1 MDSVCKEIVEQML
14 TPVVM
19 KDSIYLYPK
28 IDNIKLTQEQVEEL
42 QKEGVFSGMLN
53 SKENRAKNDL

>member
-1 MDSVCKEIVEQML
+1 MDSVCRKIVEQML